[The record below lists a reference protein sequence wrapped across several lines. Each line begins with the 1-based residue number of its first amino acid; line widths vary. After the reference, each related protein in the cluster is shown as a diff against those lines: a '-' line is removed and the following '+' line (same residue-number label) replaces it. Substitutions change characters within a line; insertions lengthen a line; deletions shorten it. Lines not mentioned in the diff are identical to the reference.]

1 MKESIGNA
9 MLFYI
14 IITFV
19 VVLIMLF
26 VGSLSYSKAYKV
38 KNKIVEEIEKQEA
51 YNEDAVT
58 EIEEW
63 LSSGGTNGK
72 GIGYRINTGSL
83 NNTGNCPVTNSALVD
98 IPTGATLVNQSSNYQ
113 YCVYEIDTCANGREG
128 RCGKYYKVV
137 SYMYFDL
144 PIIGDLIKI
153 PVSGETMIFTEVKS

>member
-19 VVLIMLF
+19 VVLIMFF

-38 KNKIVEEIEKQEA
+38 KNKIVEEIEKEET
-51 YNEDAVT
+51 YNQAAID
-58 EIEEW
+58 EIESW
-63 LSSGGTNGK
+63 LAGGGENGK
-72 GIGYRINTGSL
+72 GIGYRYNTGSL
-83 NNTGNCPVTNSALVD
+83 INTGNCPAVD
-98 IPTGATLVNQSSNYQ
+98 NATLINQKSNYQ
-113 YCVYEIDTCANGREG
+113 YCVYEINTCTNGREG

-137 SYMYFDL
+137 AYMYFDL

-153 PVSGETMIFTEVKS
+153 PVSGETMIFTEINS